1 MSRDSLK
8 EVQISLVINKS
19 CRLIPQEYEVITLKE
34 ILGVEDMGEILE
46 VALKE
51 TFKAKIN

>member
-1 MSRDSLK
+1 MRRDSLK

-19 CRLIPQEYEVITLKE
+19 CRLIPQEYEVITPKE
-34 ILGVEDMGEILE
+34 MGEILE